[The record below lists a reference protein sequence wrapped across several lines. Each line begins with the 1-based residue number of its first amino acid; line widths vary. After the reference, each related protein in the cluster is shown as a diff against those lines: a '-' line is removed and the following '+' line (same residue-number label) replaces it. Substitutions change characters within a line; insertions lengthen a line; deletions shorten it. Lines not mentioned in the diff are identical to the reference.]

1 MAITADLIKQQD
13 SLKDLTDDQIKA
25 VETLSKNDEEAVIHS
40 KRGEFYNQFDKEIL
54 EYSGYPKEGHE
65 RASDYA
71 KRVLAAQK
79 AQIEELSTYKT
90 KVGELQTQITSLK
103 DGKVDAATT
112 QKIKDLESE
121 LATVKDTHQKEIQAK
136 EALLTEKEKALIS
149 EKEETEFAKAIS
161 GMNFKKDDQSAALK
175 AIALK
180 QAKADLKSEATM
192 EVADGKVIWR
202 DAKGEI
208 IRNAKNGNE
217 PATTAD
223 LLMPKLAPVI
233 DQGRKVTGTGG
244 KTAEGS
250 TFSATGFN
258 PTAKT
263 KTEFY
268 SQASDY
274 LIAQGQERTDPKF
287 AAKLSELSKEFNAQ
301 DLPVS

>member
-13 SLKDLTDDQIKA
+13 TLKDLTDDQIKA
-25 VETLSKNDEEAVIHS
+25 IETLSRNDEETVVHL

-65 RASDYA
+65 RAADYA

-136 EALLTEKEKALIS
+136 EALLTEKEKALLS
-149 EKEETEFAKAIS
+149 EKEETAFAS
-161 GMNFKKDDQSAALK
+161 
-175 AIALK
+175 AIAQFKFKADETSASLK
-180 QAKADLKSEATM
+180 EIALRQAKADLKAEATLD
-192 EVADGKVIWR
+192 VVDGKQVWR

-208 IRNAKNGNE
+208 IRNPKNGNE

-244 KTAEGS
+244 KGAEGS
-250 TFSATGFN
+250 TFSATGFT

-268 SQASDY
+268 SQAQDY
-274 LIAQGQERTDPKF
+274 LVAQGVDRTTPEFSK
-287 AAKLSELSKEFNAQ
+287 KLTELSTEFKAQ
-301 DLPVS
+301 ELPVS